1 MLKKPIAVINLSHK
15 YAKQRFSLFDNFI
28 LTQYN
33 TKINGLYCKI
43 NFKDF
48 LDKNI
53 FIIYRHF
60 HSTKNFWRGVR
71 RGRFLQKG
79 PPRISTQLKYQLKYQ
94 LNSNHTTTK
103 TFSAMLSPISATGSK
118 HKNST

>member
-79 PPRISTQLKYQLKYQ
+79 PPRISTQLKSHYDK
-94 LNSNHTTTK
+94 NIFSNAITNK
-103 TFSAMLSPISATGSK
+103 CNG
-118 HKNST
+118 